1 MPKPPPKKAAAK
13 KPSSKKPPAKN
24 PARSKESPI
33 SKSTSPKISP
43 ATLQLANLEK
53 AMKAF
58 HKRDFESALPQ
69 FEEAAKGP
77 EVSVSH
83 TAALHARMC
92 RQRMETHKP
101 TLKTAEDN
109 YAYGLTFIN
118 RREFAEAE
126 PFLKKAL
133 SLSPKA
139 DHILYA
145 LALARGHQGDLE
157 EAATLLSRAIEIA
170 PNNRSAARND
180 PDFQELLRQSPLRE
194 IVHPEKS
201 AGH

>member
-145 LALARGHQGDLE
+145 LAL
-157 EAATLLSRAIEIA
+157 SRAIEIA

>member
-1 MPKPPPKKAAAK
+1 MPKPPSKK
-13 KPSSKKPPAKN
+13 SSPKKPPAKN
-24 PARSKESPI
+24 SARSKEPVI
-33 SKSTSPKISP
+33 SKSASPKISP
-43 ATLQLANLEK
+43 ATVQLATLEK

-58 HKRDFESALPQ
+58 HKRDFESALPI

-92 RQRMETHKP
+92 RQRLDSGKP
-101 TLKTAEDN
+101 ALKTSDDN

-133 SLSPKA
+133 SLAPKA
-139 DHILYA
+139 DHVLYA
-145 LALARGHQGDLE
+145 LALSRGHQGDLA
-157 EAATLLSRAIEIA
+157 EAASLLARAIEIS

-194 IVHPEKS
+194 IVHPEKQ
-201 AGH
+201 AGS